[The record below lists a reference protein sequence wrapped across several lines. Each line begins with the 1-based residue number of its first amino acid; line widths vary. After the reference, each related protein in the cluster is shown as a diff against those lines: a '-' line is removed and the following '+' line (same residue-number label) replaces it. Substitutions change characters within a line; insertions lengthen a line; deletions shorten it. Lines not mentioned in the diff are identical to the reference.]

1 METATKEPTLVCPEC
16 SHTIP
21 LFRYRKSDGEPIDQ
35 YATMRTH
42 VESYHRG
49 SELHDCLMRNDEA
62 CNRQAYAMNRDRERD
77 TWEPAERDTV
87 PMLDPEVYEEYV
99 TTRMTIEDDPR
110 L

>member
-42 VESYHRG
+42 VDSAHYG
-49 SELHDCLMRNDEA
+49 SALAVYLMRNDEA
-62 CNRQAYAMNRDRERD
+62 SNRKAYAMYRDRERD
-77 TWEPAERDTV
+77 TWEPVERDTV
-87 PMLDPEVYEEYV
+87 PMLDPEVYSDYV
-99 TTRMTIEDDPR
+99 TTRMIIEDDPR